1 MFANYLYVISKLMTN
16 NKHAEKF
23 FSSIFLKNIF
33 FMEVVQKYA
42 SYVFEQ
48 ELVECSLAVL

>member
-1 MFANYLYVISKLMTN
+1 MTN